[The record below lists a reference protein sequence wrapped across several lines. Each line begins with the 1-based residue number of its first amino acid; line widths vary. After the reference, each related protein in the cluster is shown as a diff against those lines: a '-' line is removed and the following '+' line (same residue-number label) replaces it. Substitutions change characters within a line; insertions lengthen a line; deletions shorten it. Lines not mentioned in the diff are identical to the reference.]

1 MNDGKR
7 ESSRHESSSS
17 IRFPPLFFFSH
28 SLSLSLSLKKK
39 KKKNSTA
46 ASSFLRP

>member
-17 IRFPPLFFFSH
+17 IRFPPLFFFLI
-28 SLSLSLSLKKK
+28 LSLSLSLKKK